1 MRASGIGQPD
11 LVAPLVDGPHEGRA
25 RRAAGA
31 APLTRTPSRF
41 APFDMPSTSESDDD
55 VGSLQRRLIDAQ
67 AKATRLDQWL
77 DVFFETSP
85 VAMGIISA
93 FENRYVRANPAMAEL
108 YGVPLEEI
116 LNGDPFSMALRV
128 THPDELVAE
137 EKLFAE
143 LVSGARRSYR
153 MEKRCVRPDGS
164 FRWALLTFSGNF

>member
-1 MRASGIGQPD
+1 
-11 LVAPLVDGPHEGRA
+11 
-25 RRAAGA
+25 
-31 APLTRTPSRF
+31 LTRTPSRF
-41 APFDMPSTSESDDD
+41 DPFDMPSTSEPDDD

-77 DVFFETSP
+77 DVIFETSP
-85 VAMGIISA
+85 VAMGIIST
-93 FENRYVRANPAMAEL
+93 FENRYVRANPALAEL
-108 YGVPLEEI
+108 YGMPLEEI
-116 LNGDPFSMALRV
+116 LNGDPFSMGLRI

-137 EKLFAE
+137 QKLFAE